1 MSISGTFGSVHAE
14 LFFAGYVV
22 AWLTLSALHRWTS
35 SQPSNARVP
44 HSVWQAHN
52 KGSHNPSPSPL
63 TAQRR
68 HHTSHRRRSCSTL
81 LNTSIARLTEVHQPQ
96 RRPRLLP
103 LRSHTCTTIHRQ
115 QSCLT
120 RWNTRARWQPR
131 PLHRH
136 RRRHRHRRQPTTI
149 RLPRSCL
156 MPWSTWRA
164 PQARV
169 LGCPRTATAVAWRQK
184 QGSALAL
191 VLVLAPVLALVL
203 VLRQHQ
209 HRPPRLH
216 LHQRLC
222 LHRHSWRVRAP
233 ASKLM
238 KPTLTKIRTCRVP

>member
-1 MSISGTFGSVHAE
+1 MSISGTFG
-14 LFFAGYVV
+14 
-22 AWLTLSALHRWTS
+22 WTS
-35 SQPSNARVP
+35 RQPSNARVP

-68 HHTSHRRRSCSTL
+68 HHTSHRRLASSWRGRSRPGRHRACRRPRTPTTIRRRRSCSTL

-191 VLVLAPVLALVL
+191 VLVL
-203 VLRQHQ
+203 RQHQ